1 MDSINDSSQNCNN
14 YSVNPLFELL
24 RADGSITVNKAL
36 THAIGLNEA
45 ILYCELVSRLIYF
58 NDRGRLTKDGYFFN
72 TINDLQA
79 GTSLTEY
86 QQRRALN
93 RLEKLGLI
101 STRLQG
107 MPAKRHFRIN
117 LDMSLLGLC
126 LREGKDIMKKY
137 KEYKA
142 AESLIN
148 QQIGS
153 NFRTRTEETSELDQQ
168 KLRTNNTKINNTKR
182 EEEEEEPASSLI
194 NSEENNIL
202 DTYLNGVIDKTGSE
216 VEKIS
221 KQNINALSRLV
232 TMCGE
237 AEARELLKIW
247 FDKADQ
253 GTAEKGWPVGFLV
266 NQLSEYKAKLKEYQ
280 AEEQKRAA
288 QAERQRLQDEEERQE
303 DEARRKEEARRTALT
318 SEQRRLEDIA
328 SRRIRVTML
337 LNLRLNSEDQGHE
350 TAAKVKAYQA
360 ELADLAAEEAQL
372 LPQAKQS

>member
-1 MDSINDSSQNCNN
+1 MDNITDGSEKNN
-14 YSVNPLFELL
+14 YYSVNPLFELL

-168 KLRTNNTKINNTKR
+168 KLRTNNTKVNNIKN
-182 EEEEEEPASSLI
+182 EEEEEPAASLI
-194 NSEENNIL
+194 NSEEINIL
-202 DTYLNGVIDKTGSE
+202 DIYLNGYIDKTGSE
-216 VEKIS
+216 VIKIS
-221 KQNINALSRLV
+221 KQNINALTKLV
-232 TMCGE
+232 TLCGE
-237 AEARELLKIW
+237 AEAGELLKIW

-253 GTAEKGWPVGFLV
+253 GTANNGWPVGFLL
-266 NQLSEYKAKLKEYQ
+266 NQLSEYQAKLKEYRK
-280 AEEQKRAA
+280 EEQQRAA

-303 DEARRKEEARRTALT
+303 EEARRKEEQRRASLT
-318 SEQRRLEDIA
+318 DAERRLEDIA
-328 SRRIRVTML
+328 SRRLRVSML
-337 LNLRLNSEDQGHE
+337 LDLRIKSEDQGQE
-350 TAAKVKAYQA
+350 TKEKVKAYQA
-360 ELADLAAEEAQL
+360 ELAELAAEEARL
-372 LPQAKQS
+372 LPQIKEA

>member
-1 MDSINDSSQNCNN
+1 MDRITDSSPNCNN
-14 YSVNPLFELL
+14 YSINPLFELL

-36 THAIGLNEA
+36 THAIGLNES

-58 NDRGRLTKDGYFFN
+58 SDRGRLTKDGYFFN

-79 GTSLTEY
+79 GTSLTGK

-107 MPAKRHFRIN
+107 MPSKRHFRIN
-117 LDMSLLGLC
+117 LNMSLLGLC
-126 LREGKDIMKKY
+126 LQEGKDIMKEF

-142 AESLIN
+142 EESLIN
-148 QQIGS
+148 QQLGTKGT
-153 NFRTRTEETSELDQQ
+153 TRCAEREQLDVH
-168 KLRTNNTKINNTKR
+168 KGHTNNTKVNNTKNK
-182 EEEEEEPASSLI
+182 EEEEPAASLI
-194 NSEENNIL
+194 NSEESNII

-253 GTAEKGWPVGFLV
+253 GTANKGWPVGFLI
-266 NQLSEYKAKLKEYQ
+266 NQLSEYKNKLKEYQ
-280 AEEQKRAA
+280 AEEQQRAA
-288 QAERQRLQDEEERQE
+288 QAERQRLQDEEERLQ
-303 DEARRKEEARRTALT
+303 DEARSKEEERRAALT

-350 TAAKVKAYQA
+350 TAEKIKACLA

-372 LPQAKQS
+372 LPQIKEA